1 MNWFML
7 FRTLKYEKSLNFQ
20 MNYTLPFSINFSN
33 QVKRRFTCWPYI
45 IFSAV
50 VEERSDRQAVACTPI
65 HIFSFL
71 LSNLRHVKEAPLS
84 ILWWPPWEDG
94 LSIGNILVVDLWSSR
109 SSEKKKTNLICLFFP
124 AYNVH

>member
-1 MNWFML
+1 ML

-50 VEERSDRQAVACTPI
+50 VERQSDRQAVACTPI

-84 ILWWPPWEDG
+84 VLW
-94 LSIGNILVVDLWSSR
+94 
-109 SSEKKKTNLICLFFP
+109 
-124 AYNVH
+124 